1 MQSSE
6 TFNHRHPDLA
16 CSQTPTGM
24 RSGEA
29 LNHSMQ
35 LLPTA
40 SAFRATRLL
49 IAHLMVGL
57 ADARESP
64 GYAALLHS
72 LTSRTG
78 GEAEER
84 HQAHQPLHQGAGG
97 RAAAGTTGHG
107 PSPGSGPSPGR
118 GLAGSKDSASTGA
131 AELLLELAAGGGAS
145 SSRAAGGGAGGA
157 SASKAAGGGA
167 GGASASRAAGGGAGG
182 ASASRAAGGGARG
195 ASASRAAGGGA
206 GGASASRAAGGGA
219 STSRAAGGGAG
230 GASASKAAGGG
241 ASTSRAAGGGG
252 VGSHVCRSTG
262 SRGPISSLVRAR
274 CAICQNEADLQ
285 GRCDLAGWYCKLIL
299 NFTRNLSRGNKKSL
313 HAGCAFI
320 HAGLL

>member
-167 GGASASRAAGGGAGG
+167 GGASASRAAGGGA
-182 ASASRAAGGGARG
+182 
-195 ASASRAAGGGA
+195 
-206 GGASASRAAGGGA
+206 
-219 STSRAAGGGAG
+219 
-230 GASASKAAGGG
+230 
-241 ASTSRAAGGGG
+241 STSRAAGGGG

>member
-1 MQSSE
+1 MRSGETFNHSILILPALKHRHSVRLNSQPQHPDLACSQTPTGMQSSE

-182 ASASRAAGGGARG
+182 ASAS
-195 ASASRAAGGGA
+195 
-206 GGASASRAAGGGA
+206 
-219 STSRAAGGGAG
+219 
-230 GASASKAAGGG
+230 KAAGGG

>member
-167 GGASASRAAGGGAGG
+167 
-182 ASASRAAGGGARG
+182 
-195 ASASRAAGGGA
+195 
-206 GGASASRAAGGGA
+206 
-219 STSRAAGGGAG
+219 
-230 GASASKAAGGG
+230 
-241 ASTSRAAGGGG
+241 STSRAAGGGG